1 MAKHKRRRPKA
12 GPPPAHSPRR
22 AAETA
27 SGRPAPP
34 KRRPGEPI
42 PPSFRGVLLRALIV
56 AVVFYPLLVYVA
68 GETSSGAALISAIA
82 FLLMVPFGLVLDRM
96 RYRVQMRRFAREHPG
111 RSPS

>member
-1 MAKHKRRRPKA
+1 
-12 GPPPAHSPRR
+12 
-22 AAETA
+22 
-27 SGRPAPP
+27 
-34 KRRPGEPI
+34 
-42 PPSFRGVLLRALIV
+42 VLLRALIV